1 MPQVDTHRRLFPAAR
16 RLAKLALVRWDLWKH
31 RAEPAVQT
39 WKPVLAGAYSGHI
52 VVPSRA
58 ISSSR
63 EEAADFAAHGLVAE
77 GDRVLDVGAGNG
89 RQAIGLIEMGVA
101 EYVGLDII
109 PGSVEWGNRAFSR
122 FPGVRFT
129 LLDVKNAMYNPHGT
143 VAPENVVFPF
153 PDASFDFS
161 VAGSLYTHLERM
173 EVAAR
178 YVAETARVLRPG
190 GAAYMSFFASPPN
203 PLDSGAVR
211 SVFPR
216 EEILAAVR
224 KHFTVEHEANGTTT
238 GFHDQWRL
246 YLRKPVA

>member
-109 PGSVEWGNRAFSR
+109 PGSVEWGTGRSPVSR
-122 FPGVRFT
+122 VS
-129 LLDVKNAMYNPHGT
+129 
-143 VAPENVVFPF
+143 
-153 PDASFDFS
+153 ASRS
-161 VAGSLYTHLERM
+161 STSRT
-173 EVAAR
+173 R
-178 YVAETARVLRPG
+178 CTTPTARSRPRTWC
-190 GAAYMSFFASPPN
+190 S
-203 PLDSGAVR
+203 R
-211 SVFPR
+211 SR
-216 EEILAAVR
+216 
-224 KHFTVEHEANGTTT
+224 T
-238 GFHDQWRL
+238 
-246 YLRKPVA
+246 PV